1 MTAIPARRRRRM
13 MAAVVSSVLT
23 VIALPSGI
31 VVGANSLLNESGGDK
46 VDQGVVVDIPQT
58 KVNLLAVVN
67 ANKEL
72 TAIALLAVAPG
83 GNGGTIISVPVGA
96 AADVAKGEAPSRLA
110 DGYAEGGL
118 DALRFDV
125 ENLFNITLDFA
136 DDVSSAELAAL
147 LAPVGTQPVTMTQPI
162 IGTDASNKPVVV
174 IPAESTTVTGQ

>member
-1 MTAIPARRRRRM
+1 M

-72 TAIALLAVAPG
+72 TAIACLLL
-83 GNGGTIISVPVGA
+83 
-96 AADVAKGEAPSRLA
+96 RLA
-110 DGYAEGGL
+110 AMAAPLFLFQLAQQLMSLKVKRQAGL
-118 DALRFDV
+118 PTDTPRADLMHCAL
-125 ENLFNITLDFA
+125 
-136 DDVSSAELAAL
+136 
-147 LAPVGTQPVTMTQPI
+147 M
-162 IGTDASNKPVVV
+162 
-174 IPAESTTVTGQ
+174 

>member
-31 VVGANSLLNESGGDK
+31 VVGANSLLNESGGNK
-46 VDQGVVVDIPQT
+46 VDQGVVVDISQT

-83 GNGGTIISVPVGA
+83 GNA
-96 AADVAKGEAPSRLA
+96 AP
-110 DGYAEGGL
+110 
-118 DALRFDV
+118 
-125 ENLFNITLDFA
+125 LFLFQL
-136 DDVSSAELAAL
+136 VQQL
-147 LAPVGTQPVTMTQPI
+147 
-162 IGTDASNKPVVV
+162 K
-174 IPAESTTVTGQ
+174 

>member
-67 ANKEL
+67 ANK
-72 TAIALLAVAPG
+72 
-83 GNGGTIISVPVGA
+83 
-96 AADVAKGEAPSRLA
+96 
-110 DGYAEGGL
+110 
-118 DALRFDV
+118 
-125 ENLFNITLDFA
+125 
-136 DDVSSAELAAL
+136 
-147 LAPVGTQPVTMTQPI
+147 
-162 IGTDASNKPVVV
+162 
-174 IPAESTTVTGQ
+174 

>member
-31 VVGANSLLNESGGDK
+31 VVGANSLLNESGGNK

-83 GNGGTIISVPVGA
+83 GNG
-96 AADVAKGEAPSRLA
+96 AP
-110 DGYAEGGL
+110 
-118 DALRFDV
+118 
-125 ENLFNITLDFA
+125 LFLFQL
-136 DDVSSAELAAL
+136 VQQL
-147 LAPVGTQPVTMTQPI
+147 
-162 IGTDASNKPVVV
+162 K
-174 IPAESTTVTGQ
+174 